1 VKISDER
8 LNYHIANVEEC
19 AEVDG
24 TDDLYDITVGE
35 MAQILER
42 LQASERTHE
51 STLKAYAGYASREDE
66 NRYKLTGAG
75 WLDENGT
82 HAPWELVI
90 EVTNDQLNLLL
101 DLPTTVHKAPEVT
114 PDDMV
119 RYLEAN
125 GYIKHG
131 DNIKS
136 NGHENAFSYYIHK
149 DDKEAEGVWV
159 PLRNEFDD
167 WKSRCIDAM
176 RAMASSMGKTQLRVW
191 YELTMITKKEGPN

>member
-1 VKISDER
+1 
-8 LNYHIANVEEC
+8 
-19 AEVDG
+19 
-24 TDDLYDITVGE
+24 
-35 MAQILER
+35 M
-42 LQASERTHE
+42 
-51 STLKAYAGYASREDE
+51 
-66 NRYKLTGAG
+66 
-75 WLDENGT
+75 
-82 HAPWELVI
+82 
-90 EVTNDQLNLLL
+90 TNDQLNLLL

-136 NGHENAFSYYIHK
+136 NGHENAFSYYIHNN
-149 DDKEAEGVWV
+149 DTEAEGVWV

-167 WKSRCIDAM
+167 WKARCIDAM
-176 RAMASSMGKTQLRVW
+176 RAMASSMDKTQLRVW